1 MGTGSRSPKDGHEVL
16 LGKYELGRV
25 LGRGTFA
32 KVYHARALSDG
43 TNVAIKVLDKPE
55 AVCSGMAPRILRE
68 VSAMSR
74 LSHPNIVRLHEVMAT
89 KSKIYLVME
98 HARGGELFARISR
111 RGRLP
116 EPMARRYFQQLVS
129 ALRFCHARGVSHR
142 DVKPQ
147 NLLLDRDGNLKI
159 SDFGLSALPEHVKD
173 GLLHTAC
180 GTPAYTAPEVI
191 RRKGYDGAKADAWSC
206 GVILFVLLA
215 GFLPFDDANLPLM
228 YRKIQKRD
236 YEFPPWF
243 PPSAKRV
250 VFRLLDPNPETRL
263 TIEGVMELPWFKRSL
278 SVDSQLSLM
287 ENEEDT
293 TTKKMMIRT
302 ISMNAFDII
311 SLSKGLDLSGMFEGG
326 RVREQRFTTKETV
339 EKVSERIRE
348 VGMKLGYEFE
358 NRKGGIVGVGKDGS
372 VLKVEV
378 SEVAPPLL
386 LVELK
391 EEGSSVHVSDH
402 GDVDNG
408 NGERVKW
415 DKMRRELADI
425 VFAWH
430 NLDDD
435 DDT

>member
-391 EEGSSVHVSDH
+391 EEGSTVHVSDH

>member
-1 MGTGSRSPKDGHEVL
+1 MR
-16 LGKYELGRV
+16 
-25 LGRGTFA
+25 
-32 KVYHARALSDG
+32 
-43 TNVAIKVLDKPE
+43 
-55 AVCSGMAPRILRE
+55 
-68 VSAMSR
+68 R

-250 VFRLLDPNPETRL
+250 VYRLLDPNPETRL

-287 ENEEDT
+287 ENEE
-293 TTKKMMIRT
+293 KMMIRT

-348 VGMKLGYEFE
+348 VGMKLGYVFE
-358 NRKGGIVGVGKDGS
+358 NRKGGIVGVGKSGS

-391 EEGSSVHVSDH
+391 EEGSVN
-402 GDVDNG
+402 GDDDNG

-415 DKMRRELADI
+415 EKMRRELADI

-435 DDT
+435 DDDDDDT